1 MKKVLFAGL
10 VAVPLIGVAKKRR
23 ILRYLSGKTEV
34 EAREMIL
41 AKATPRFGAE
51 KAGHIADQ
59 IVARLAADG
68 RLAQLSSPGT
78 RTTLW
83 FRYLHDTPCG
93 VRKRR

>member
-10 VAVPLIGVAKKRR
+10 VAIPLVGLAKKRR
-23 ILRYLSGKTEV
+23 MLRYLSGKTED

-51 KAGHIADQ
+51 KASHIADQ

-68 RLAQLSSPGT
+68 RLAQPT
-78 RTTLW
+78 EA
-83 FRYLHDTPCG
+83 
-93 VRKRR
+93 